1 MAFKQKWEGFEN
13 RMKAKR
19 EINCKRKQQAT
30 PNKVDHLTVQRLSS
44 DVSGKAQ
51 KFSRIGPR
59 EFVSYPHG
67 DITIDN
73 IKKACETHFLSQL
86 KMNVECDVLAGE
98 QGPSCT
104 SLDQIPNLK
113 LIHVRF
119 VGTAKRDSSA
129 FSSEFLADSELG
141 RPKSKKTRE
150 QPELAS
156 CLYQSSRSSRAR
168 SVEVR
173 PKGKENLNTGYPKSL
188 SVTQMINLGKV
199 VRQKT
204 TIADV
209 YKFNLENMAWST
221 VPERVELVIEKEPFA
236 EGGFREVYKARSPTA
251 SYSERLWVVK
261 KYLPKTL
268 QSISQLGQTIEDHT
282 KKAVQMQSL
291 AKNIA
296 HSMYAKVRDRR

>member
-1 MAFKQKWEGFEN
+1 
-13 RMKAKR
+13 MKAKR
-19 EINCKRKQQAT
+19 EINYKRKQQAT
-30 PNKVDHLTVQRLSS
+30 PKKVDHLTVQRLSS

-67 DITIDN
+67 DLTIDN

-86 KMNVECDVLAGE
+86 KMNVECDILAGE
-98 QGPSCT
+98 QGPSCS

-113 LIHVRF
+113 LIHIRF
-119 VGTAKRDSSA
+119 VGTAMKRDSSQSSG
-129 FSSEFLADSELG
+129 FSSEFLAESEFG
-141 RPKSKKTRE
+141 RPKTKKRCK
-150 QPELAS
+150 QPELVE
-156 CLYQSSRSSRAR
+156 SSSYRSSRAR

-173 PKGKENLNTGYPKSL
+173 MEGKENLNARYPKSL

-209 YKFNLENMAWST
+209 YKFNLENMAWSS
-221 VPERVELVIEKEPFA
+221 VPERVELVIEKEQFA
-236 EGGFREVYKARSPTA
+236 EGGFRKVFKARSPTA
-251 SYSERLWVVK
+251 CYSDHLWVVK
-261 KYLPKTL
+261 KYLPITL
-268 QSISQLGQTIEDHT
+268 QSINQLGQTIEDHT
-282 KKAVQMQSL
+282 KKAVQMQLL

-296 HSMYAKVRDRR
+296 HSIYLKV

>member
-1 MAFKQKWEGFEN
+1 MA
-13 RMKAKR
+13 
-19 EINCKRKQQAT
+19 
-30 PNKVDHLTVQRLSS
+30 
-44 DVSGKAQ
+44 
-51 KFSRIGPR
+51 
-59 EFVSYPHG
+59 
-67 DITIDN
+67 
-73 IKKACETHFLSQL
+73 
-86 KMNVECDVLAGE
+86 
-98 QGPSCT
+98 
-104 SLDQIPNLK
+104 
-113 LIHVRF
+113 
-119 VGTAKRDSSA
+119 
-129 FSSEFLADSELG
+129 
-141 RPKSKKTRE
+141 
-150 QPELAS
+150 
-156 CLYQSSRSSRAR
+156 
-168 SVEVR
+168 
-173 PKGKENLNTGYPKSL
+173 
-188 SVTQMINLGKV
+188 LGKV